1 MFKTSDGELLKI
13 SQELVLRYVRVS
25 KVNDLGAERK
35 RALNKISDLQGG
47 ILPIV
52 NSW

>member
-1 MFKTSDGELLKI
+1 MLKI
-13 SQELVLRYVRVS
+13 SQELVLHCVRVS

-35 RALNKISDLQGG
+35 RAFNKISDLQGG
-47 ILPIV
+47 ILPVV